1 MSTLFGF
8 YDLGLRALSAAQAG
22 MQVAGDNISNVN
34 TPGFARRRLE
44 FVPGPPIQMKGGSID
59 QGVEIGRLRRM
70 EDTLLLRTLEKE
82 QGSWGEADERLRGL
96 RDVETLMGTVDGEGI
111 LSAMGRFSQAF
122 SELAGQPE
130 SLALRRGAVSSAES
144 LASLIRDTHEKLRAQ
159 QRLENDAI
167 ANTVDRINSL
177 ASRLA
182 EVNNQIREQEVAGDL
197 AAGSRD
203 QQEKIV
209 KELAELSGGT
219 AVRTGAGKIA
229 FYLAGGHTLVTGDE
243 KSVDA
248 ILLETTK
255 RGPLGQ
261 IRILA
266 GADGSDITSKIR
278 GGRLSAMVD
287 LRDNVIGEKIADL
300 DTVASE
306 LIRRVNALTTG
317 AVDLDGNPGS
327 ALFQSDPPFSRPAA
341 SIRVDPAILSDPRLL
356 AVSATGAPGDGSAA
370 MDIAEIPGSPS
381 GTFGNRSM
389 TAFLAD
395 SIARVGS
402 QVTETEIRHSVAG
415 GIVEELEVRRDSIS
429 AVNLDEEAVELMKF
443 QSAYQ
448 AAARFMQALNE
459 MTEITVNLV

>member
-1 MSTLFGF
+1 
-8 YDLGLRALSAAQAG
+8 
-22 MQVAGDNISNVN
+22 
-34 TPGFARRRLE
+34 
-44 FVPGPPIQMKGGSID
+44 
-59 QGVEIGRLRRM
+59 
-70 EDTLLLRTLEKE
+70 
-82 QGSWGEADERLRGL
+82 
-96 RDVETLMGTVDGEGI
+96 
-111 LSAMGRFSQAF
+111 
-122 SELAGQPE
+122 
-130 SLALRRGAVSSAES
+130 
-144 LASLIRDTHEKLRAQ
+144 
-159 QRLENDAI
+159 
-167 ANTVDRINSL
+167 
-177 ASRLA
+177 
-182 EVNNQIREQEVAGDL
+182 
-197 AAGSRD
+197 
-203 QQEKIV
+203 
-209 KELAELSGGT
+209 
-219 AVRTGAGKIA
+219 VRTGAGKIA